1 MLNGSNKEKSESP
14 IRPLAAVPAL
24 DVIAAEPGCLDRLP
38 YEALTKLRARCAAT
52 LATIES
58 AQLLAANG
66 ARRQKDNIGTETD
79 RMLSPDE
86 AAALL
91 RRKRRWIYRNADRL
105 PFVRR
110 LSRKSLLCSE
120 AGVHKWLAAQRA

>member
-1 MLNGSNKEKSESP
+1 MLNGANKEKLV
-14 IRPLAAVPAL
+14 PLALIPAL
-24 DVIAAEPGCLDRLP
+24 DAIAAEPGCLDRLP
-38 YEALTKLRARCAAT
+38 YEALTTLRARCAAT

-66 ARRQKDNIGTETD
+66 GRRHRDEIGTETD

-110 LSRKSLLCSE
+110 ISRKSILCSE
-120 AGVHKWLAAQRA
+120 RGLKSWLAAQKS